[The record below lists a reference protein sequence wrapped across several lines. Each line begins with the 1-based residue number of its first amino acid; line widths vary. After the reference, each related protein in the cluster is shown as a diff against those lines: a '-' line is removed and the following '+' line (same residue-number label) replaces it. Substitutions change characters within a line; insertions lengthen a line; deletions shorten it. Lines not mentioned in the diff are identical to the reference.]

1 MQIPDTDL
9 GQLEN
14 LESHD
19 VVVGSEQPGNRAR
32 RISLRLSLL
41 RLVLLCILPAV
52 AICAYLLYANYQLEK
67 EKVYRD
73 TELLSRQIVAELDR
87 ELAAIESGLNVLA
100 TAQALR
106 TGDLRRFH
114 VMVREAL
121 KSQVVYNYILT
132 DSTGRQ
138 ILNTLRPYG
147 APLPASGTPSQLDEV
162 FVSEKTVLTDLFT
175 GPVTGKPAIAMGV
188 PVFGRDKQVIYSL
201 NVGLAPERLSEMLR
215 RQSLPEGWLAAIIDR
230 SGTIVGRSR
239 DAERFVGE
247 KAVPGLIEHMRM
259 QNHGVLETLTKEGI
273 PVVTAFSRSTIW
285 NWNVAIG
292 APRSLVEAEM
302 FRVFVWL
309 LLTLLFVAVLGS
321 WLASSLAQRVISS
334 VKELNDAALAL
345 STGKPLP
352 LPSVE
357 LMEAEAVGHAIMQ
370 ASLLMAEVHH
380 RAYHD
385 PLTGLA
391 NRALFYELVHHQLAA
406 AQREDSTLA
415 VLAIDLDNFK
425 VVNDAEGHATGD
437 HLLKTVAKRIE
448 ATIRGSDAA
457 ARMGG
462 DEFSVLLADTDDCNA
477 KETAHRLVAALSQ
490 PYAGVRTRISAS
502 IGIAIYPYAGKDLSE
517 LLEHADR
524 ALYAVKRAGRNGFK
538 MARR

>member
-1 MQIPDTDL
+1 MQIQDTETL
-9 GQLEN
+9 QLEN
-14 LESHD
+14 LANRD
-19 VVVGSEQPGNRAR
+19 VVMGPEQPQNTTR

-52 AICAYLLYANYQLEK
+52 AICAYLLYANYKLEK

-73 TELLSRQIVAELDR
+73 TELLSRQLVAELDR
-87 ELAAIESGLNVLA
+87 EFAGIESGLNVLA
-100 TAQALR
+100 SSEALR
-106 TGDLRRFH
+106 IGDLRRFH
-114 VMVREAL
+114 QIAREAL
-121 KSQVVYNYILT
+121 KSQVVYNYVLT

-138 ILNTLRPYG
+138 VLNTLRPYG

-162 FVSEKTVLTDLFT
+162 FVSGKTVLTDLFT

-201 NVGLAPERLSEMLR
+201 NVGLAPTRLSEMLR
-215 RQSLPEGWLAAIIDR
+215 RQGLPEGWLGAIIDR

-259 QNHGVLETLTKEGI
+259 QHHGVLETLTKEDI

-285 NWNVAIG
+285 NWSVAIG
-292 APRSLVEAEM
+292 APKSLVEAEM

-309 LLTLLFVAVLGS
+309 LLTLLFVVLLGS
-321 WLASSLAQRVISS
+321 WLASNLAQRVISS

-345 STGKPLP
+345 STGKPLA
-352 LPSVE
+352 LPSVQ

-380 RAYHD
+380 RACHD
-385 PLTGLA
+385 PLTCLA
-391 NRALFYELVHHQLAA
+391 NRSLFYELVQHQIAA
-406 AQREDSTLA
+406 SERGNGTLA

-425 VVNDAEGHATGD
+425 VVNDTEGHATGD

-448 ATIRGSDAA
+448 ATIRGSDVA

-462 DEFSVLLADTDDCNA
+462 DEFSVLLANTDDGNA
-477 KETAHRLVAALSQ
+477 RETAQRLVAALSR
-490 PYAGVRTRISAS
+490 PYAGVRTRVSAS
-502 IGIAIYPYAGKDLSE
+502 IGIAIYPHAGNDLGE

-538 MARR
+538 MAHA